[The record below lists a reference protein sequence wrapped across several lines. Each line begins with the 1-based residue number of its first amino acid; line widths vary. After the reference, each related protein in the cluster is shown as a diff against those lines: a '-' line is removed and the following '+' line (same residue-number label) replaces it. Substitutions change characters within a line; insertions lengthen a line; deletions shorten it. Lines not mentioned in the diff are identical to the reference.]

1 MTETLIERVQ
11 ELIDRA
17 NKLRMKS
24 VAIPV
29 SELEELLRRCEV
41 DRADRLVLA
50 ANGRLNAEQDPAPDK
65 PAKRP
70 YTLWPLR
77 TDR

>member
-29 SELEELLRRCEV
+29 SELEELLRRCE
-41 DRADRLVLA
+41 ADRPVHA
-50 ANGRLNAEQDPAPDK
+50 AKGRLNAEQDHAPDK

-70 YTLWPLR
+70 YTLWPIR
-77 TDR
+77 TGR

>member
-1 MTETLIERVQ
+1 MIERVQ

-17 NKLRMKS
+17 NKLHMKS

-29 SELEELLRRCEV
+29 SELEELVRRCDI
-41 DRADRLVLA
+41 DRADRPVLA
-50 ANGRLNAEQDPAPDK
+50 TNGRLNAEQDHSLDN

-70 YTLWPLR
+70 YTLWR
-77 TDR
+77 WWADQ

>member
-29 SELEELLRRCEV
+29 SELEELVRRCEV

-50 ANGRLNAEQDPAPDK
+50 AKGRLNAEQDHALEK
-65 PAKRP
+65 LAKRL
-70 YTLWPLR
+70 YTLWR
-77 TDR
+77 

>member
-1 MTETLIERVQ
+1 
-11 ELIDRA
+11 
-17 NKLRMKS
+17 MKS

-29 SELEELLRRCEV
+29 SELEELLRRCE
-41 DRADRLVLA
+41 ADRPVHA
-50 ANGRLNAEQDPAPDK
+50 AKGRLNAEQDHAPDK